1 MEKYFHLEIAFK
13 MVSWMVDIRSHA
25 ELNPAFRGILD
36 RTPSQD
42 PALPF
47 AVTAPIENN
56 RHALLINLCIR
67 ANRSKGRDAK
77 LPV

>member
-1 MEKYFHLEIAFK
+1 
-13 MVSWMVDIRSHA
+13 MVDIRYHA
-25 ELNPAFRGILD
+25 ELNPTFRAFPD

-47 AVTAPIENN
+47 AVTAAMENN
-56 RHALLINLCIR
+56 RGALLINLCIR
-67 ANRSKGRDAK
+67 ANRLKGRDAK